1 MQLGIQF
8 VHNHCAAFLQC
19 YHQNRQGCNHLLGS
33 IRFRFKGKLID
44 FAIDRSLREQVLAI
58 LIIAIT
64 GQINTYI
71 IQCMNQAFLS
81 RLTLGHQHNVF
92 CSGVCVALCN
102 TGFKPILHFC
112 NHRNII
118 IDCQKRKVRH
128 LRIDI
133 QIDARLTDARA
144 QFNLLTV
151 SLKNQ
156 ARLLAAKSAPQQR
169 LKNNFFLERNIILVL
184 LLAYTEKHLKNRRL
198 IYRVFIQH
206 KGSHTAALLENH
218 WLPILLQCMNR
229 LHNKVNQAKECLKQ
243 ICLTA
248 TIRAIDRADRKQIF
262 RFLLPNQG
270 ILKLRNCHCTE
281 IKCRFILIRL
291 KILKRKLA
299 KHSFNSFLLLVYLI
313 FNFYSSILENFILI

>member
-19 YHQNRQGCNHLLGS
+19 YHQNRQGCNHFLGS
-33 IRFRFKGKLID
+33 IRLCFKGKLVD
-44 FAIDRSLREQVLAI
+44 LAVDRSLREQVLAI
-58 LIIAIT
+58 FIIAIT

-112 NHRNII
+112 NHRDIVV
-118 IDCQKRKVRH
+118 DRQKRKVRH

-156 ARLLAAKSAPQQR
+156 ARLLAAKCAPQQR

-184 LLAYTEKHLKNRRL
+184 LLAYTEEHLKNRRF
-198 IYRVFIQH
+198 IRRTFIQH
-206 KGSHTAALLENH
+206 KGSRTAALLENH

-243 ICLTA
+243 IRLTA
-248 TIRAIDRADRKQIF
+248 TIGAVDCTDRK
-262 RFLLPNQG
+262 
-270 ILKLRNCHCTE
+270 
-281 IKCRFILIRL
+281 
-291 KILKRKLA
+291 
-299 KHSFNSFLLLVYLI
+299 
-313 FNFYSSILENFILI
+313 

>member
-8 VHNHCAAFLQC
+8 VHNDCAAFLQC

-44 FAIDRSLREQVLAI
+44 LSIDRSLRKQVLAI

-64 GQINTYI
+64 GQINAYI
-71 IQCMNQAFLS
+71 IQRINQAFLGCFI
-81 RLTLGHQHNVF
+81 LGHQHNVF
-92 CSGVCVALCN
+92 CSGVRVALRN

-206 KGSHTAALLENH
+206 KRSHTAALLEDH
-218 WLPILLQCMNR
+218 RLSILLQRMNR
-229 LHNKVNQAKECLKQ
+229 LYDKVNQAKECLKQ
-243 ICLTA
+243 ICLAA
-248 TIRAIDRADRKQIF
+248 TIWAVDCTDRKQVF

-270 ILKLRNCHCTE
+270 VLKLRNRHCAE
-281 IKCRFILIRL
+281 IECSFILIRL

-299 KHSFNSFLLLVYLI
+299 KHSFNSFLLLL
-313 FNFYSSILENFILI
+313 